1 MEKVLGKVEKTLED
15 GRDDL
20 AGLFSKSMMGEKKRS
35 PSRRNTVRGF
45 SMHNARRL
53 SRRALT
59 PSEKQR
65 LRYTR
70 PSVAREIRSARAS
83 PKKTAAPAFRGRTA
97 KIFSRRAPVVKSVKG
112 APMNVEKRRR
122 TKKAVAPRDEVSVKI
137 PGNSLTAFAAI
148 WDHPEYRDR
157 LGELHSQGYRLKR
170 EGRPGGYVVLSKD

>member
-1 MEKVLGKVEKTLED
+1 MEKALGKVEKAVED
-15 GRDDL
+15 GIDDL

-35 PSRRNTVRGF
+35 PTRRNTVRGF
-45 SMHNARRL
+45 SVHNARRL

-59 PSEKQR
+59 PRNRER

-70 PSVAREIRSARAS
+70 PSVAREIRSVRAT
-83 PKKTAAPAFRGRTA
+83 PKKVATPAFRGRTA
-97 KIFSRRAPVVKSVKG
+97 KKFSRVTPLVRTVKG

-122 TKKAVAPRDEVSVKI
+122 TKKTVAPRDEVSVKI

-157 LGELHSQGYRLKR
+157 LGELHSQGYKLKR

>member
-1 MEKVLGKVEKTLED
+1 MEKTLTKVGKSAED
-15 GRDDL
+15 GIDDL
-20 AGLFSKSMMGEKKRS
+20 IGLFSKSTIGEKRNS
-35 PSRRNTVRGF
+35 PSRKNTVRGF
-45 SMHNARRL
+45 TRHNTRRL

-59 PSEKQR
+59 PREKER

-83 PKKTAAPAFRGRTA
+83 PKTTVASAFRGRTA
-97 KIFSRRAPVVKSVKG
+97 KIFRRAPVVKTVKG
-112 APMNVEKRRR
+112 APMNLEKRTRR
-122 TKKAVAPRDEVSVKI
+122 KKTVAPRDEVSVKI

-157 LGELHSQGYRLKR
+157 LGELHSQGYKLKR